1 MMGKKL
7 RRGILGLAMLGVFLL
22 GACQPTPEKEIVVN
36 KNDGAFESALEA
48 SAGPESQEA
57 AQEEEIWSDSF
68 TRKNVSVEINAK
80 ITLPETEHYAVQKVR
95 TRNFTEEELQ
105 KFVKVLFGDNPVR
118 RFESYTKADR
128 EEQLIY
134 AKETLEKMLA
144 GDESVIDPGEPL
156 EEQIARQ
163 QEEIENIEESI
174 ATASD
179 TTDTGEEIPV
189 EFTTDEEW
197 DITSFEGCT
206 TLNGTTAWINAS
218 ADANGVKNV
227 GSMSFERDKE
237 NYLKEQPVDTGQPE
251 IAEEAALEQALK
263 VAEQLGIGDIA
274 LERTE
279 IASGGKDDYAYRFIF
294 ARMYEGIPLTNPQL
308 LMPYQDEDFEEV
320 YNTVYNP
327 ERIVIAVDEK
337 GIRAIDWSYPCEI
350 IETVNENV
358 TIKPLEEAKELF
370 RGYLYQ
376 TNASIGE
383 KGMAATEIEISEV
396 QLAAAMMRVK
406 NGEEG
411 EFYIIPVWDFL
422 GKGTETD
429 PVNGQKYAMTLE
441 WQPAAAFVTVNAI
454 DGSNFDRF
462 YMY

>member
-57 AQEEEIWSDSF
+57 AQEEEIWNDSF

-174 ATASD
+174 ATASE

-206 TLNGTTAWINAS
+206 TLNGETSLINVSIDLDGIQNVS
-218 ADANGVKNV
+218 AFY
-227 GSMSFERDKE
+227 FERDTDH
-237 NYLKEQPVDTGQPE
+237 YLGLHPTTKGKPD
-251 IAEEAALEQALK
+251 IAEEEALSEALNI
-263 VAEQLGIGDIA
+263 AEQLGMGDIKW
-274 LERTE
+274 EKTE
-279 IASGGKDDYAYRFIF
+279 IFSAGKDDYAYCFTFVRL
-294 ARMYEGIPLTNPQL
+294 YEGMPLTNPRHLVIDQT
-308 LMPYQDEDFEEV
+308 EDFEAP
-320 YNTVYNP
+320 YNIIYQP
-327 ERIVIAVDEK
+327 EQITIAVDDK
-337 GIRAIDWSYPCEI
+337 GIRAINWTYPCEWM
-350 IETVNENV
+350 ETVNQNV
-358 TIKPLEEAKELF
+358 EIKPLEEVKELF
-370 RGYLYQ
+370 SNYLFQ
-376 TNASIGE
+376 TTANIGAYDV
-383 KGMAATEIEISEV
+383 KTTIQLSEV
-396 QLAAAMMRVK
+396 RLAAAMMRVK
-406 NGEEG
+406 DGEQG
-411 EFYIIPVWDFL
+411 EFYIIPVWDFM
-422 GKGTETD
+422 GNGVETYPD
-429 PVNGQKYAMTLE
+429 GSEYALTDLSPE
-441 WQPAAAFVTVNAI
+441 ANIVTVNAI